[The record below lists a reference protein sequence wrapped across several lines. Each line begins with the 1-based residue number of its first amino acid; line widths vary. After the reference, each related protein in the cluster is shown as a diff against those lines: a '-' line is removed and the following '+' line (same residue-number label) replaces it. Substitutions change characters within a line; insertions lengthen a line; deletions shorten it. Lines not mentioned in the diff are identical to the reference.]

1 MSEDNSQWLNRI
13 EGVDTEDGIRYTGS
27 EEAYLK
33 FLRTFVRT
41 LDDKSKEIEDSYNNG
56 DMEFCTIKVHA
67 LKSTARI
74 IGAKE
79 LSKLA
84 EKLEGAGHHNDMETF
99 DAGIGE
105 LLELYRSYK
114 EKLKELPT
122 QTEIIHREPISEG
135 ALKEAYEA
143 LRSFVSQMDYEA
155 VRMILDE
162 LSMYILPKEDE
173 ELVET
178 LGRKVL
184 IFDWEGM
191 KNLLY

>member
-13 EGVDTEDGIRYTGS
+13 LGVDTEDGIRYTGS

-41 LDDKSKEIEDSYNNG
+41 LDDKSGEIEGSYNNG

-74 IGAKE
+74 IGAQE

-84 EKLEGAGHHNDMETF
+84 EKLEMAGHQNDMETF
-99 DAGIGE
+99 DACIGE